1 MVNTGRTKPRKLE
14 CDHGCERSR
23 SDDVNDQSRDRGIR
37 DKLRDVLLGDTMAHS
52 IGSVTRVMT
61 ALAIPIDAKSGAV
74 NPHVESVDVK

>member
-1 MVNTGRTKPRKLE
+1 VVNTRRTKPRKFE

-23 SDDVNDQSRDRGIR
+23 SDDVNDQSRDKGISDKSR
-37 DKLRDVLLGDTMAHS
+37 DIFFDRMAHS
-52 IGSVTRVMT
+52 IGTVTREMT

>member
-1 MVNTGRTKPRKLE
+1 
-14 CDHGCERSR
+14 
-23 SDDVNDQSRDRGIR
+23 
-37 DKLRDVLLGDTMAHS
+37 MAHS